1 MKLNEQ
7 QKAAIRAIESPNFK
21 QFYGVFGA
29 GGTGKTTAIKSID
42 TRFRVAFTAPTN
54 KAVGVL
60 RDSGCP
66 PEDCYTI
73 YKFLGLAVNEA
84 TGKVTIDKKGR
95 CKSDCYDILVI
106 DECSMLNTEICNR
119 LKVMHRIK
127 IVFMGD
133 WAQLPPPKEQSS
145 PVFKLIGD
153 NHIVLTEQ
161 MRQRNALNPLL
172 KMLSSVRDSVQTGER
187 ITDYSPFKGQILDD
201 EAGLK
206 VGVVIAP
213 TARQWEQW
221 LIKSFDD
228 KRGFSTLAVAYRND
242 RVDQINAM
250 VHNHF
255 HPNSDIFCKGETLV
269 FQRPVMRNKETIA
282 ENGELIEV
290 VKVER
295 MQEKVS
301 IGEHRVMIDAL
312 KINDE
317 FITPTDRNMFN
328 NWIQSLMNVLNDPR
342 QTAGYSWG
350 EVYLLRDRFADLRHS
365 YCVTV
370 HKAQGSTVD
379 NVFADCN
386 DINRMPENQA
396 IINRCLYTA
405 FSRARFN
412 AIILQ

>member
-1 MKLNEQ
+1 MELNEQ
-7 QKAAIRAIESPNFK
+7 QKAAIRAIESLNFK

-29 GGTGKTTAIKSID
+29 GGVGKSYLLGKID
-42 TRFRVAFTAPTN
+42 SRFRVAYTTPTN
-54 KAVGVL
+54 KSLNVL
-60 RDSGCP
+60 RNSGCP

-73 YKFLGLAVNEA
+73 YKFLGLAVNES

-95 CKSDCYDILVI
+95 CKSGDYDILVI

-119 LKVMHRIK
+119 LKALHSIK
-127 IVFMGD
+127 IVFTGD
-133 WAQLPPPKEQSS
+133 HAQLPPPKEPSS

-172 KMLSSVRDSVQTGER
+172 TMLSRVRDSVQTGER
-187 ITDYSPFKGQILDD
+187 IADYSQFKGQILDD
-201 EAGLK
+201 DAGLK

-221 LIKSFDD
+221 LIKSFED

-242 RVDQINAM
+242 RVDQINALI
-250 VHNHF
+250 HSHF
-255 HPNSDIFCKGETLV
+255 YPNSDIFCKGETLV

-295 MQEKVS
+295 VQEKVS
-301 IGEHRVMIDAL
+301 IGEHRVEIDAL

-317 FITPTDRNMFN
+317 FITPIDRNMFN
-328 NWIQSLMNVLNDPR
+328 GWIQTLMNVLNDPR
-342 QTAGYSWG
+342 QTAGFSWG

-379 NVFADCN
+379 IIWVDMS
-386 DINRMPENQA
+386 DICRMPESQS
-396 IINRCLYTA
+396 IINRCIYTA
-405 FSRARFN
+405 LSRARYV
-412 AIILQ
+412 AMILQ